1 MDWQEI
7 AGSWVLIPRRPKA
20 IIHFLG
26 GAFIAAAPHITYRWL
41 LENLSQQGYVV
52 IATPF
57 VNTFDHGAIA
67 RQALLSFEQTLECV
81 QGKLGGG
88 YLPIYGLGHSMG
100 CKIHLL
106 MCSLFDE
113 DRAGNIFIAFNNYP
127 ARRSIPLLDQV
138 SQLSTVVDGAR
149 RSMPFLDQF
158 APVTANMRVEFTPS
172 PEETQHII
180 TESYPVRRN
189 LLIKFMRD
197 DIDQTY
203 NLHDVLYDRFPSL
216 TAIQILRGNHL
227 TPLGQDINW
236 TSGNAFSPID
246 AVGQFVKQELYRDLK
261 RLRQNILMW
270 LDPVASASLDNAL
283 G

>member
-7 AGSWVLIPRRPKA
+7 AGSWVLVPRRPKA

-41 LENLSQQGYVV
+41 LEHLAHQSYLIV
-52 IATPF
+52 ATPF

-67 RQALLSFEQTLECV
+67 RQTLLSFEQALECL
-81 QGKLGGG
+81 QDKRQQG
-88 YLPIYGLGHSMG
+88 YLPVYGLGHSMG

-106 MCSLFDE
+106 ICSLFEE
-113 DRAGNIFIAFNNYP
+113 DRAGNIFLAFNNYP
-127 ARRSIPLLDQV
+127 ARRSVPLLDQF

-172 PEETQHII
+172 PEETLGII
-180 TESYPVRRN
+180 TESYPIRRN

-203 NLHDVLYDRFPSL
+203 ALHDVLYERFPTL

-261 RLRQNILMW
+261 HLRQNILMW
-270 LDPVASASLDNAL
+270 LDPVASVPSDNRI